1 MGKALYF
8 AKTYGYITNLD
19 RISKYH
25 LQIINQFKKM
35 QTSIQKQQIAC
46 KIWPIII
53 IIWLNYHN
61 MANNYYN
68 MANNYCDKRSQRKYI
83 KLLRE
88 GIEGIEDRF
97 EGIKITCS
105 LPILFCRS
113 QVHKLTKC
121 IFFLNTRFDESVR
134 ATYG

>member
-53 IIWLNYHN
+53 IKWLYYHN

-68 MANNYCDKRSQRKYI
+68 MANNYCDKRSQ
-83 KLLRE
+83 E
-88 GIEGIEDRF
+88 
-97 EGIKITCS
+97 
-105 LPILFCRS
+105 
-113 QVHKLTKC
+113 
-121 IFFLNTRFDESVR
+121 NTLSHLEKVQKVQKTDLKE
-134 ATYG
+134 